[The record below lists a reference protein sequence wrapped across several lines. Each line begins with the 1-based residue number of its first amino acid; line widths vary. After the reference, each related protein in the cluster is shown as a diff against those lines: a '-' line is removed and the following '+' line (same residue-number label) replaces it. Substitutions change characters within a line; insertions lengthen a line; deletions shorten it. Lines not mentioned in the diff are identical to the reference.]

1 MLMIL
6 SPAKTMDFSSTL
18 PTRRRSTPACR
29 DEAAEVISAL
39 RRLSTEELAKRM
51 KLKPQLAKDTARQYG
66 AWQHKPTTR
75 IARPAVLAYRGNAYV
90 GLDAASFNE
99 DDFAVAQDRLRILSG
114 LYGVLRPLDLVQ
126 PYRLEMAMKLE
137 TSVGETLYDF
147 WTDTV
152 TGALARQLKRGG
164 DGVLVNLASGEYSK
178 AVDFSALGA
187 EMVTASFL
195 EDRDGR
201 VRPVSAFAKKA
212 RGLMASYVI
221 RNRLTVPAEMK
232 SFDLEGY
239 RFDGERSS
247 DVEYVFTRS
256 KA

>member
-75 IARPAVLAYRGNAYV
+75 IARPAVLAYHGNAYV

-126 PYRLEMAMKLE
+126 PYRLEMATRLE
-137 TSVGETLYDF
+137 TSRGRTLYEF
-147 WTDTV
+147 WTETI
-152 TGALARQLKRGG
+152 TSILARQLKKSG
-164 DGVLVNLASGEYSK
+164 GVLFDLASGEYSR
-178 AVDFSALGA
+178 AVDLAALSAT
-187 EMVTASFL
+187 VVSASFF
-195 EDRDGR
+195 EDRNGR
-201 VRPVSAFAKKA
+201 VGPVAAFAKKA
-212 RGLMASYVI
+212 RGLMASFVI
-221 RNRLTVPAEMK
+221 RERIDDVDEIR
-232 SFDLEGY
+232 SFDSEGY
-239 RFDGERSS
+239 RFDAKRSS
-247 DVEYVFTRS
+247 EFEYVFTR
-256 KA
+256 KG